1 MQVFPVPG
9 YALYGAESG
18 NFFIVGV
25 GGNTNNGNATG
36 SVSVT
41 ANGVNLVAPGSCSAG
56 NGGGNPC
63 FIDSATAL
71 PASPTP
77 YTVTASYPGD
87 ANFLPDST
95 TVPLSVFPAT
105 SSVVLTVSPA
115 STSYG
120 DESSSTISAVVT
132 SGTSGSPTGSVAVQ
146 NGGDTVCTI
155 ALQPATPN
163 TASGSCPTLSD
174 TELPPGKYALT
185 ANYPGDGNYQSSVS
199 SARSLAIANQ
209 ATQGY
214 WEVGSDGGI
223 FSFGTAHFYGSMGGM
238 HLNAPDRRD
247 RLDPRRRRLLARGQG
262 WWGVRLW

>member
-1 MQVFPVPG
+1 MTARRDRAPTCATAFVNGGGGNPSNGNCYINDTTLNAGPYVITAVYGGDNNYIGSSSAPQDLTVDQVTTQMQVFPVPG

-56 NGGGNPC
+56 NGGANPC

-87 ANFLPDST
+87 ANFLPAST

-120 DESSSTISAVVT
+120 DESSVHNLGHRDLGDKRYTDRVRRGAKRRRHRLHHR
-132 SGTSGSPTGSVAVQ
+132 SPAGHPEHSI
-146 NGGDTVCTI
+146 GI
-155 ALQPATPN
+155 
-163 TASGSCPTLSD
+163 LSD
-174 TELPPGKYALT
+174 TERHRASSRQICSDRQLP
-185 ANYPGDGNYQSSVS
+185 
-199 SARSLAIANQ
+199 R
-209 ATQGY
+209 
-214 WEVGSDGGI
+214 
-223 FSFGTAHFYGSMGGM
+223 
-238 HLNAPDRRD
+238 
-247 RLDPRRRRLLARGQG
+247 
-262 WWGVRLW
+262 